1 MGEKSL
7 EKKFNQVTKDFD
19 AFKADKKM
27 AEKVNDAYEQ
37 ASGES
42 KKRLGWWKKFFELYQ
57 TPEALVPLKN
67 SAINLESEIQKKR
80 DCRKEGYVDP
90 KTEKF
95 MEASANK
102 MGSMM
107 GTNDDENVRKA
118 CFEAIEKL
126 SIDLVDEYVELVGL
140 RNEFAQK
147 LGYEDF
153 YDYRLKVV
161 EGMTKDE
168 VFGIFAEIYK
178 KTKYAFEDI
187 RKLEKTMPGL
197 RKPWNFRYLTTG
209 DFTKEEDQ
217 YFQFDKALEL
227 WGRSFAAMGIDY
239 AGGKLQLDLLD
250 RKGKYNNGFCHYQ
263 DTVWLKN
270 NKLTKGSADFT
281 CNAIVGQV
289 GSGVNGLR
297 TLFHEGAHAADR
309 LNSIQKDIILN
320 TEYPPASVAWAE
332 THSQFC
338 DTIMMSIEW
347 RMRYAKNLNGEAYP
361 FDIFERKIRK
371 LHPFSPLGMMGIMF
385 VSEFEKEVY
394 ETKKL
399 TKEKI
404 LETAIRM
411 DKKYFDMEVDSY
423 HALYIP
429 HIYSWDSSAY
439 YHGYGLSELALTQWR
454 EYFYEKYGYI
464 VDNPNVGKEMKK
476 VWKLGSTKT
485 FFEFVKLATDKKLSD
500 EPFIKNVTRS
510 VDDALE
516 LAKKRI
522 DRLKSVPTYN
532 KKIKLKAEIKM
543 VHGKKTICDNSK
555 NFEDMA
561 KKYAIWLGKMKNK

>member
-1 MGEKSL
+1 M
-7 EKKFNQVTKDFD
+7 
-19 AFKADKKM
+19 DKL
-27 AEKVNDAYEQ
+27 A
-37 ASGES
+37 
-42 KKRLGWWKKFFELYQ
+42 
-57 TPEALVPLKN
+57 
-67 SAINLESEIQKKR
+67 AI
-80 DCRKEGYVDP
+80 
-90 KTEKF
+90 
-95 MEASANK
+95 
-102 MGSMM
+102 
-107 GTNDDENVRKA
+107 
-118 CFEAIEKL
+118 
-126 SIDLVDEYVELVGL
+126 
-140 RNEFAQK
+140 
-147 LGYEDF
+147 
-153 YDYRLKVV
+153 
-161 EGMTKDE
+161 
-168 VFGIFAEIYK
+168 
-178 KTKYAFEDI
+178 
-187 RKLEKTMPGL
+187 
-197 RKPWNFRYLTTG
+197 
-209 DFTKEEDQ
+209 
-217 YFQFDKALEL
+217 
-227 WGRSFAAMGIDY
+227 
-239 AGGKLQLDLLD
+239 
-250 RKGKYNNGFCHYQ
+250 
-263 DTVWLKN
+263 
-270 NKLTKGSADFT
+270 
-281 CNAIVGQV
+281 
-289 GSGVNGLR
+289 
-297 TLFHEGAHAADR
+297 
-309 LNSIQKDIILN
+309 
-320 TEYPPASVAWAE
+320 
-332 THSQFC
+332 
-338 DTIMMSIEW
+338 
-347 RMRYAKNLNGEAYP
+347 AYP
-361 FDIFERKIRK
+361 VI
-371 LHPFSPLGMMGIMF
+371 
-385 VSEFEKEVY
+385 KEVY

-485 FFEFVKLATDKKLSD
+485 FFEFVKLATDKKLSA